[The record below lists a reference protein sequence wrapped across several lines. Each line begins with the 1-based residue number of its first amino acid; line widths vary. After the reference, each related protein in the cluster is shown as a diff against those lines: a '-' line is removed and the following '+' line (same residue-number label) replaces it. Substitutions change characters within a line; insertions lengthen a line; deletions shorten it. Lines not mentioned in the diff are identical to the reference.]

1 MKTLP
6 ARMRQYAAFD
16 YVQKMIKGYLKINV
30 LIIELKSE
38 ALKERHWKQLMR
50 KLSVKWSLND
60 LTLGQVWD
68 CNLQKNEAIVKDIIN
83 VAQGEMALEEFLKQ
97 VKEAWHQY
105 ELELVNYQNRCKLI
119 RGWDE
124 LFEKVKEHINSV
136 TAMKLSPYYKVS
148 ITIVILSDYT
158 LSFNLIKNFVLQI
171 LVLDQTVILAV
182 FYRCLKKMQPNGK
195 IS

>member
-16 YVQKMIKGYLKINV
+16 HVQKMIKSYLKINV
-30 LIIELKSE
+30 LVIELKSE

-50 KLSVKWSLND
+50 KLSVKWNLSD
-60 LTLGQVWD
+60 LTLGQIWD
-68 CNLQKNEAIVKDIIN
+68 CNLQKNENIIRDIIN

-97 VKEAWHQY
+97 VKEAWQQY
-105 ELELVNYQNRCKLI
+105 ELELINYQNRCKLI

-148 ITIVILSDYT
+148 CLWI
-158 LSFNLIKNFVLQI
+158 
-171 LVLDQTVILAV
+171 
-182 FYRCLKKMQPNGK
+182 FYCQKFSWCFQKL
-195 IS
+195 

>member
-1 MKTLP
+1 MVNIATNMKALP

-16 YVQKMIKGYLKINV
+16 FVQKMIKGYLKINV

-50 KLSVKWSLND
+50 KLSVKWSLSD
-60 LTLGQVWD
+60 LSLGQVWD
-68 CNLQKNEAIVKDIIN
+68 CNLQKNESIVRDIIN
-83 VAQGEMALEEFLKQ
+83 IAQGEMALEEFLKQ
-97 VKEAWHQY
+97 VKEAWQQY
-105 ELELVNYQNRCKLI
+105 ELELINYQNRCKLI

-148 ITIVILSDYT
+148 GIEI
-158 LSFNLIKNFVLQI
+158 
-171 LVLDQTVILAV
+171 A
-182 FYRCLKKMQPNGK
+182 
-195 IS
+195 